1 MYPGAVDIGITDRL
15 LSTSKGIFYFLA
27 LSAKFMILPI
37 LLIRFFTIPI
47 DRVGER
53 GLYSATLPRYPS
65 LRSIEDPEALKG
77 LAVFPSTLP
86 NSSSL
91 CLVDGKGETKDN
103 NEKALESYRRYG
115 VDSKVWEH
123 TLEVFSVTSKG

>member
-37 LLIRFFTIPI
+37 PLIRFFTIPI

-53 GLYSATLPRYPS
+53 GLYSATFSRYPS

-77 LAVFPSTLP
+77 LAVSPSTLP
-86 NSSSL
+86 NSSL